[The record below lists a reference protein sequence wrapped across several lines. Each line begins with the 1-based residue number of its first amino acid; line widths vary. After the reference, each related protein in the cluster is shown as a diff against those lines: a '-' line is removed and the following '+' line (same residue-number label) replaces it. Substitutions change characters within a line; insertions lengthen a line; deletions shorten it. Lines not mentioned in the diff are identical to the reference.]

1 MCKMTQSKLSE
12 HHGLVSNYDLVESFK
27 FPNGSA
33 GAVTTFVGNQAG
45 KAGCV
50 SFLVELPSTYLWQV
64 WVNGKSALSCI

>member
-1 MCKMTQSKLSE
+1 MTQSKLSE

-45 KAGCV
+45 QVA
-50 SFLVELPSTYLWQV
+50 FPLVELPSTYLWQV